1 MSDRRPPKMGG
12 MEVIRVLAKGNHDLL
27 DVVAEGGGLAEAV
40 AVRHPGSTLE
50 LQTEPSA
57 RSDLI
62 RQQNER
68 AGIPAELAE
77 RGLDRDPFLATQF
90 RSRLFKGPLDV
101 VLLSMQADLEHEA
114 WRHRQDYL
122 VVPPPGW
129 ETSWGEEPADWFRS
143 SSRPEGLLTSD
154 AFLDHALW
162 VVGEI
167 KRRLEAHV
175 IFLNCSS
182 VDPDDRVHA
191 YTGRGETWSLRAH
204 RFNLALMELSSLEG
218 ISIVDV
224 DRLVAELGG
233 ADHVLGRLR
242 YSWEARRAIAEE
254 LVYVLEDIGFFEPRP
269 LVAQIGREVG

>member
-1 MSDRRPPKMGG
+1 MGDRRPKMGG
-12 MEVIRVLAKGNHDLL
+12 MEVIRLLAKGNRDLL
-27 DVVAEGGGLAEAV
+27 EVVAEGGSLPEAV
-40 AVRHPGSTLE
+40 AVQHPGATLE
-50 LQTEPSA
+50 LQTEPCA

-62 RQQNER
+62 RQQTER
-68 AGIPAELAE
+68 VGIPAELAE
-77 RGLDRDPFLATQF
+77 RGLDADPFLASQF
-90 RSRLFKGPLDV
+90 RSRLFERPVEV
-101 VLLSMQADLEHEA
+101 VILSPQADLEHEA
-114 WRHRQDYL
+114 WRHQEGYL

-129 ETSWGEEPADWFRS
+129 EASWGQERADWFRS
-143 SSRPEGLLTSD
+143 SFRPEGLLISD
-154 AFLDHALW
+154 AFLHHALW

-191 YTGRGETWSLRAH
+191 YAGRGETWSLRAH

-242 YSWEARRAIAEE
+242 YSGEARWAIAEE

-269 LVAQIGREVG
+269 LVAQIGRAGR